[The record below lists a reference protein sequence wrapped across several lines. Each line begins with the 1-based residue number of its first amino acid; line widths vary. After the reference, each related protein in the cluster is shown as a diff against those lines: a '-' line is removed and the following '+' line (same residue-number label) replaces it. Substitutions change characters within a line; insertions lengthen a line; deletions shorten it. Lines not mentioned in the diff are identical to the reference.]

1 VGPGSETYAII
12 FKKQGCNIIFTSLFI
27 ISFVGVKATSA
38 YTADE
43 VATLSKEKRRCRT
56 DEDEGGLNYFPRYS
70 QSGCI
75 TECATK
81 KMKENCSCRP
91 FFVRCKESF

>member
-1 VGPGSETYAII
+1 LI
-12 FKKQGCNIIFTSLFI
+12 I

-75 TECATK
+75 TECATN

-91 FFVRCKESF
+91 FFVRCKTFKKNAPETLIIKKYI